1 MKPWSRSTKLT
12 DSIPAP
18 PLKKIKKLKKTSDFQ
33 GVFQAGRD
41 GRGDGGRGKRA
52 DLFIFIQIV
61 YVFFIKASKLI
72 LDDVEDFGVGRFSK
86 STMGFYPS
94 LE

>member
-1 MKPWSRSTKLT
+1 MTECETLVQVDKVDKKNK
-12 DSIPAP
+12 
-18 PLKKIKKLKKTSDFQ
+18 KKIKKKKTSDFQ

-52 DLFIFIQIV
+52 DLFIFIQFFM
-61 YVFFIKASKLI
+61 VFFYIKASKLI

-86 STMGFYPS
+86 STMSFYPS